1 MCKFPPDFSLH
12 IFHFSHGGYFSF
24 LRDFFKRIFYLFRKT
39 NIQYS
44 RNEYKKELYIDRIGY
59 GIIINS
65 SQNNGK
71 ENGDEKIQKSE
82 KQFKVA

>member
-12 IFHFSHGGYFSF
+12 IFHFSNGGYFSE
-24 LRDFFKRIFYLFRKT
+24 RDFFIRIFYLFRKT
-39 NIQYS
+39 NIQYG
-44 RNEYKKELYIDRIGY
+44 RNEYKKELHIDRIGY
-59 GIIINS
+59 GMIINS

>member
-1 MCKFPPDFSLH
+1 M
-12 IFHFSHGGYFSF
+12 
-24 LRDFFKRIFYLFRKT
+24 FRKT
-39 NIQYS
+39 NIQYG